1 MVQLHPLFCA
11 NQTLCN
17 QKRRAWPPS
26 LVLDSS
32 LTHPTIKSDTM
43 HFETEMPYPHAH
55 GMSESETLCIMAG
68 NHLEAV
74 VSQFDLSTCL
84 WEVTKVYLHA

>member
-1 MVQLHPLFCA
+1 
-11 NQTLCN
+11 
-17 QKRRAWPPS
+17 
-26 LVLDSS
+26 
-32 LTHPTIKSDTM
+32 M

-55 GMSESETLCIMAG
+55 GMSESETLCIMAE

-84 WEVTKVYLHA
+84 WEVTKVYLHV